1 MTANQQN
8 NTGVSTSP
16 AGAPVPI
23 GQPVFPA
30 VVFGAVG
37 DGVADDTAALQ
48 RAIDACAA
56 AGGGRVLL
64 HNGRFLSGTLELR
77 SHVEL
82 HLTSSAVLLGSVNL
96 ADYRRDLKMPYR
108 NLNRALVYAADC
120 EHVAVTGDG
129 VLDGQGAAFATDQRE
144 AAERPALIRLRACRN
159 VRVEGVLL
167 KDSGTFALHTI
178 QCRQVRIDGLRID
191 NLVMPCAD
199 GIDID
204 GCQDVFVANCNIH
217 SDDDCIALKTLEKG
231 HPCRDVVITNCILS
245 SHCAAIR
252 IGPDALENIERVSV
266 SNCVIRDT
274 RLNGIKIQE
283 SFGARIGDLVFSNIV
298 MDRVVG
304 PISLRLAGWRCE
316 NAWYS
321 YVFERDFDDSNW
333 EAGKLENVLF
343 ENIRARTTTD
353 CDWLRKEAISI
364 TGAGKARPRGITFSN
379 VDVTFMGG
387 GTAEEGARRGVPDCA
402 HVYPELGMFGVLPA
416 YGLYIHHADEIVL
429 NNVRFRVESE
439 DRRPAIVCDDVQD
452 LELAGFKAQGHPEA
466 ESLIRLENTRRAF
479 ISHSQPLGEVKTLV
493 RVEGATSAGIELH
506 GNFPAGAQ
514 EIDAKQM

>member
-1 MTANQQN
+1 M
-8 NTGVSTSP
+8 G
-16 AGAPVPI
+16 
-23 GQPVFPA
+23 
-30 VVFGAVG
+30 
-37 DGVADDTAALQ
+37 
-48 RAIDACAA
+48 
-56 AGGGRVLL
+56 LL
-64 HNGRFLSGTLELR
+64 
-77 SHVEL
+77 
-82 HLTSSAVLLGSVNL
+82 
-96 ADYRRDLKMPYR
+96 
-108 NLNRALVYAADC
+108 AADRVRGK
-120 EHVAVTGDG
+120 EIFAFAYDDDW
-129 VLDGQGAAFATDQRE
+129 LSSGAAQQLDPDLALFEGRHYLREGRANFGLFLDSSPDRWGRLLMRRRE
-144 AAERPALIRLRACRN
+144 ACYARREGRAERPLAELDCLL
-159 VRVEGVLL
+159 GVY
-167 KDSGTFALHTI
+167 
-178 QCRQVRIDGLRID
+178 DGQR
-191 NLVMPCAD
+191 M
-199 GIDID
+199 
-204 GCQDVFVANCNIH
+204 
-217 SDDDCIALKTLEKG
+217 
-231 HPCRDVVITNCILS
+231 
-245 SHCAAIR
+245 AAIR

-316 NAWYS
+316 NAWFS

-387 GTAEEGARRGVPDCA
+387 GTAEEGTRRGVPDCA
-402 HVYPELGMFGVLPA
+402 HDYPELGMFGVLPA

-452 LELAGFKAQGHPEA
+452 LELAGFKAQGHPESEA
-466 ESLIRLENTRRAF
+466 LIRLENTRRAF
-479 ISHSQPLGEVKTLV
+479 VSGCRPLGEVKTFV
-493 RVEGATSAGIELH
+493 RVEGAASAGIDLH